1 MRWEASKGVGLR
13 PQCIPLLTAPP
24 IKGAYAVN
32 FSATFTGFII
42 EPSPLSEGDP
52 DQRRA
57 GVGVGLS
64 GAAVLPGDSMTL
76 FCFSI

>member
-13 PQCIPLLTAPP
+13 PKRIPVLKAPLV
-24 IKGAYAVN
+24 KGGHA
-32 FSATFTGFII
+32 ATFAATLNGLIL
-42 EPSPLSEGDP
+42 ESTARRGGDP
-52 DQRRA
+52 DQRWA